1 MKSAKKKKYDSIKSA
16 CKADRE
22 REIALYGKLVSMRP
36 SMAHKSKK
44 MYNRKKYK
52 NNTNLDLE

>member
-1 MKSAKKKKYDSIKSA
+1 MKNKKKKYNAIKSA

-36 SMAHKSKK
+36 SRAHKSKK
-44 MYNRKKYK
+44 MYDRKKYK
-52 NNTNLDLE
+52 NNPNLDLE

>member
-1 MKSAKKKKYDSIKSA
+1 MKQKKKKYNAVKMA

-36 SMAHKSKK
+36 SRAHKSKK
-44 MYNRKKYK
+44 MYDRKKYK
-52 NNTNLDLE
+52 SDLNNELQ

>member
-1 MKSAKKKKYDSIKSA
+1 MKAKKKKYNAIKAA

-36 SMAHKSKK
+36 SRAHKSKK
-44 MYNRKKYK
+44 MYDRKKYK
-52 NNTNLDLE
+52 KDLNSELQ

>member
-1 MKSAKKKKYDSIKSA
+1 MKPKNKKYNPIKSA

-36 SMAHKSKK
+36 SRAHKSKK